1 MTGNECVKMPH
12 TTQIPVFFNFFFIA
26 FLIKIDIKYLTSYDY
41 IRVYC
46 NGSDVTVKKEHDQLA
61 EKAEKYLSRAT
72 TSHRVP
78 EDYLRL
84 RQIARGYVSR
94 LSSTGS
100 IQATELVHMAWLR
113 VKPER
118 VWKDKEE
125 FLAYVTV
132 VMKNIL
138 LDRARK
144 RVRRKDHFRT
154 VYSDF
159 SDIQKPD
166 DCSDEQIILLHQAL
180 EQMQQTEPDSAK
192 VISLRFF
199 VGLTNREIA
208 EATDS
213 SERTVKRK
221 IAFARAYL
229 KRSINRLISED
240 V

>member
-1 MTGNECVKMPH
+1 MCKNTVDYPNSDFL
-12 TTQIPVFFNFFFIA
+12 TFSLLQFFKK
-26 FLIKIDIKYLTSYDY
+26 LDIKSSILHDY
-41 IRVYC
+41 TKVC
-46 NGSDVTVKKEHDQLA
+46 CDGSDVTVKKEHDQLA
-61 EKAEKYLSRAT
+61 EEAGKDVSKET

-78 EDYLRL
+78 EAYLRL

-125 FLAYVTV
+125 FLAYLTV

-144 RVRRKDHFRT
+144 QVRRQDHFRT

-159 SDIQKPD
+159 SNVQKPD

-180 EQMQQTEPDSAK
+180 EQMQKTEPESAQ

-208 EATDS
+208 EATES

>member
-1 MTGNECVKMPH
+1 M
-12 TTQIPVFFNFFFIA
+12 
-26 FLIKIDIKYLTSYDY
+26 
-41 IRVYC
+41 
-46 NGSDVTVKKEHDQLA
+46 KKEYTQLA
-61 EKAEKYLSRAT
+61 DETGQHVSEAT
-72 TSHRVP
+72 TSYRVP

-84 RQIARGYVSR
+84 RQIARSYVSR

-118 VWKDKEE
+118 VWKNKEE

-144 RVRRKDHFRT
+144 RVRRQDHFRT

-159 SDIQKPD
+159 SDVQKPD
-166 DCSDEQIILLHQAL
+166 DCSDEQIILLNQAL
-180 EQMQQTEPDSAK
+180 EQMQQSEPESAK
-192 VISLRFF
+192 MISLRFF

-221 IAFARAYL
+221 FAFARAYL

>member
-1 MTGNECVKMPH
+1 MNSKTEVETSH
-12 TTQIPVFFNFFFIA
+12 SSTEATTTQ
-26 FLIKIDIKYLTSYDY
+26 
-41 IRVYC
+41 RM
-46 NGSDVTVKKEHDQLA
+46 
-61 EKAEKYLSRAT
+61 
-72 TSHRVP
+72 P
-78 EDYLRL
+78 EEYLRL
-84 RQIARGYVSR
+84 RQIARSYVSR

-118 VWKDKEE
+118 VWKNKEE

-144 RVRRKDHFRT
+144 RVRRQDHFRT

-159 SDIQKPD
+159 SDVQKPD

-180 EQMQQTEPDSAK
+180 EQMQQSEPESTK

-229 KRSINRLISED
+229 KRSIDRLISED
-240 V
+240 S

>member
-1 MTGNECVKMPH
+1 M
-12 TTQIPVFFNFFFIA
+12 
-26 FLIKIDIKYLTSYDY
+26 
-41 IRVYC
+41 
-46 NGSDVTVKKEHDQLA
+46 KKEYDQLA
-61 EKAEKYLSRAT
+61 EKAEKHLPWAT

-144 RVRRKDHFRT
+144 RVRRNDHFRT

>member
-1 MTGNECVKMPH
+1 MCKNTAHYPNSG
-12 TTQIPVFFNFFFIA
+12 FFDFFFIA
-26 FLIKIDIKYLTSYDY
+26 IFKKLDIKSSNTYDY
-41 IRVYC
+41 MTVYC
-46 NGSDVTVKKEHDQLA
+46 NGSDVTVEKEHDQLA
-61 EKAEKYLSRAT
+61 EEAGKDVPKET
-72 TSHRVP
+72 TSHRMP
-78 EDYLRL
+78 EGYLRL
-84 RQIARGYVSR
+84 RQIARSYVGR
-94 LSSTGS
+94 FSSTGS

-118 VWKDKEE
+118 VWKNKEE

-144 RVRRKDHFRT
+144 RTRQQDHFRT
-154 VYSDF
+154 IYSDF

-166 DCSDEQIILLHQAL
+166 DCSDEQIILMHQAL
-180 EQMQQTEPDSAK
+180 EQMQRSEPESAK

-229 KRSINRLISED
+229 KRSIDRLISED
-240 V
+240 S